1 MKDYLIVVDI
11 QNDFVD
17 GALGTGE
24 AQAMID
30 AAAKRIRDFSGKVF
44 VTMDTHFENYMDT
57 REGKKLPVPHCIKGT
72 DGWQLNDRIREAI
85 YGKDFDVVEKHTFGS
100 TELPKLI
107 RSDAG
112 DDEVSI
118 ELIGLCTDICV
129 VSNAILLKAYC
140 PEATVRVISA
150 ACAGTTPEDHN
161 AALLTMRSCQIL
173 VE

>member
-57 REGKKLPVPHCIKGT
+57 REGKKLPVSHCIKGT
-72 DGWQLNDRIREAI
+72 DGWQLNDRIREAL

-118 ELIGLCTDICV
+118 
-129 VSNAILLKAYC
+129 
-140 PEATVRVISA
+140 
-150 ACAGTTPEDHN
+150 
-161 AALLTMRSCQIL
+161 
-173 VE
+173 

>member
-17 GALGTGE
+17 GELGTGE

-72 DGWQLNDRIREAI
+72 DGWQLNDRIREAL

-129 VSNAILLKAYC
+129 VSNALILKANFC
-140 PEATVRVISA
+140 ESEVSVDASC
-150 ACAGTTPEDHN
+150 CAGVTPETHR
-161 AALLTMRSCQIL
+161 AALETMKMCQIN
-173 VE
+173 VK

>member
-129 VSNAILLKAYC
+129 VSKALIRKANGC
-140 PEATVRVISA
+140 ESEVAVDASC
-150 ACAGTTPEDHN
+150 CAGVTPETHR
-161 AALLTMRSCQIL
+161 AALETMKMCQIN
-173 VE
+173 VK